1 MSAYV
6 DGLVKKWD
14 GILAEGEDIGNK
26 KVKKA
31 TAIMLENQMKYLTGS
46 EGSPIN
52 ETTASGGV
60 MGGGDAYSSD
70 AFGVGNAGDYKTN
83 GEFHKIAI
91 PMVRRTFPELIAH
104 DIVGVQPLTGPVGL
118 AFALRFRADQEYAGT
133 GSGQEVGYNTVDPY
147 YTGDVAKQ
155 SAMDTVQGE
164 GLGSNAADPVLGV
177 DATQGNLL
185 QQNTDTTHGDR
196 GIGIGSG
203 KQIKELS
210 MTVEKA
216 QVEAGTRK
224 LRSRWSIE
232 VAQDLKAMHGLDLE
246 EEMMDV
252 LAYEIT
258 AEIDRELINIIR
270 SVAATNASS
279 AVWDYAT
286 ADGRWEAEKYRN
298 FYNLIIRKAN
308 RIAVDTRRGA
318 GNFVV
323 AAPSLCAALETT
335 SSFTIQPVNADVN
348 TAVTGV
354 SKIGSLDGRMTIYRD
369 TFATLDDIVIG
380 YKGPSE
386 YDTGIIYLPYIQ
398 LLVSKAVFEDSF
410 NPTVGLMSRYA
421 IHQHIF
427 GAENY
432 YIQVA
437 AQNLP

>member
-1 MSAYV
+1 MSKYV
-6 DGLVKKWD
+6 ENLTTKWD
-14 GILAEGEDIGNK
+14 EILCEGEEITNR
-26 KVKKA
+26 KVKRA
-31 TAIMLENQMKYLTGS
+31 TAVMLENQMNYLTGKTPS
-46 EGSPIN
+46 MN
-52 ETTASGGV
+52 ETSSIGGTIAPDAGNDQYAGSGN
-60 MGGGDAYSSD
+60 YHS
-70 AFGVGNAGDYKTN
+70 NA
-83 GEFHKIAI
+83 EFHKIAI

-104 DIVGVQPLTGPVGL
+104 DIVGVQPMTGPVGL
-118 AFALRFRADQEYAGT
+118 AFALRFRADQEYAGQT
-133 GSGQEVGYNTVDPY
+133 GSEVGYNTIDPY
-147 YTGDVAKQ
+147 YTGDNQ
-155 SAMDTVQGE
+155 DSRAMDTISGE
-164 GLGSNAADPVLGV
+164 ELGSNTAASTSADGY
-177 DATQGNLL
+177 L
-185 QQNTDTTHGDR
+185 QQGQAGEGVGDR
-196 GIGIGSG
+196 GLGIGSG

-224 LRSRWSIE
+224 LRSRWSLE

-258 AEIDRELINIIR
+258 AEIDRELINTMR
-270 SVAATNASS
+270 SVSANNASS
-279 AVWDYAT
+279 TTWDYAT

-298 FYNLIIRKAN
+298 FYNLLIRKAN

-323 AAPSLCAALETT
+323 SAPSICAALETT
-335 SSFTIQPVNADVN
+335 SSFTIQPVATDV
-348 TAVTGV
+348 TAAVTGV
-354 SKIGSLDGRMTIYRD
+354 AKIGSLDGRMTVYRD
-369 TFATLDDIVIG
+369 TFATKDDVVIG

-432 YIQVA
+432 YINVA

>member
-1 MSAYV
+1 MSKYV
-6 DGLVKKWD
+6 DQLVKKWD
-14 GILAEGEDIGNK
+14 GILAEGESIGNK

-31 TAIMLENQMKYLTGS
+31 TAIMLENQMNYLTGNAGGRDS
-46 EGSPIN
+46 MN
-52 ETTASGGV
+52 ETTASGGI

-70 AFGVGNAGDYKTN
+70 VFGAGNAGDYKSN

-118 AFALRFRADQEYAGT
+118 AFALRFRADQSYAGVA
-133 GSGQEVGYNTVDPY
+133 GQEVGYNTVDPY
-147 YTGDVAKQ
+147 YTGDGTKQ
-155 SAMDTVQGE
+155 SAMDMTQGE
-164 GLGSNAADPVLGV
+164 ALGSRASDTTTNGYL
-177 DATQGNLL
+177 TQGGSV
-185 QQNTDTTHGDR
+185 QTAGDR
-196 GIGIGSG
+196 GIGIGTG

-258 AEIDRELINIIR
+258 AEIDRELINVIR
-270 SVAATNASS
+270 SVASTNASS
-279 AVWDYAT
+279 AVWDYAV

-354 SKIGSLDGRMTIYRD
+354 SKIGSLDGRMAIYRD

>member
-1 MSAYV
+1 MSTYV
-6 DGLVKKWD
+6 ENLVTNWD
-14 GILAEGEDIGNK
+14 DILSEGQEIKNR
-26 KVKKA
+26 KVKRA
-31 TAIMLENQMKYLTGS
+31 TAVMLENQANYLQGRAGVNEASATGS
-46 EGSPIN
+46 TVAPEGGGN
-52 ETTASGGV
+52 FYNSGGS
-60 MGGGDAYSSD
+60 YETS
-70 AFGVGNAGDYKTN
+70 

-104 DIVGVQPLTGPVGL
+104 DIVGVQPMTGPVGL

-133 GSGQEVGYNTVDPY
+133 AAGQEVGYNTVDPY
-147 YTGDVAKQ
+147 YTGDVAA
-155 SAMDTVQGE
+155 SERMTTVDGE
-164 GLGSNAADPVLGV
+164 ELGSNTANPALTDNGHLN
-177 DATQGNLL
+177 QG
-185 QQNTDTTHGDR
+185 DTGAGGDR
-196 GIGIGSG
+196 GLGIGSG

-224 LRSRWSIE
+224 LRSRWSLE

-258 AEIDRELINIIR
+258 AEIDRELINVMR
-270 SVAATNASS
+270 SVAANNASS
-279 AVWDYAT
+279 TTWNYQT

-369 TFATLDDIVIG
+369 TFATLDDVVIG

>member
-31 TAIMLENQMKYLTGS
+31 TAIMLENQMNYLTGNNS
-46 EGSPIN
+46 SGMLS

-60 MGGGDAYSSD
+60 MGGGGNDGYSSD
-70 AFGVGNAGDYKTN
+70 VFGTSQPGDYKTN

-133 GSGQEVGYNTVDPY
+133 ASGQEVGYNTVDPY
-147 YTGDVAKQ
+147 YTGNGTTQ
-155 SAMDTVQGE
+155 RAMDTVDGE
-164 GLGSNAADPVLGV
+164 GLGSNAGTDTSNGH
-177 DATQGNLL
+177 LL
-185 QQNTDTTHGDR
+185 QHNSDDSLGDR
-196 GIGIGSG
+196 GIGIGTG

>member
-1 MSAYV
+1 MSTYV
-6 DGLVKKWD
+6 EGLVKKWD
-14 GILAEGEDIGNK
+14 GILAEGEDISNK
-26 KVKKA
+26 KVRKA
-31 TAIMLENQMKYLTGS
+31 TAIMLENQANYLTGRGGLQES
-46 EGSPIN
+46 SAVGNTVAGGTGGTTEYSPDVFQTGN
-52 ETTASGGV
+52 
-60 MGGGDAYSSD
+60 GGDYQS
-70 AFGVGNAGDYKTN
+70 NA
-83 GEFHKIAI
+83 EFHKIAI

-133 GSGQEVGYNTVDPY
+133 ASGQEVGYNTVDPY
-147 YTGDVAKQ
+147 YTGNGTTQ
-155 SAMDTVQGE
+155 SAMSTSDAE
-164 GLGSNAADPVLGV
+164 GLGSRVADPAENQNGHLSQGGGT
-177 DATQGNLL
+177 TQ
-185 QQNTDTTHGDR
+185 TGDR
-196 GIGIGSG
+196 GIGIGTG

-270 SVAATNASS
+270 SVAATNSSS

-298 FYNLIIRKAN
+298 FYNLLIRKAN

-354 SKIGSLDGRMTIYRD
+354 SKIGSLDGRMTVYRD
-369 TFATLDDIVIG
+369 TFATLDDVVIG